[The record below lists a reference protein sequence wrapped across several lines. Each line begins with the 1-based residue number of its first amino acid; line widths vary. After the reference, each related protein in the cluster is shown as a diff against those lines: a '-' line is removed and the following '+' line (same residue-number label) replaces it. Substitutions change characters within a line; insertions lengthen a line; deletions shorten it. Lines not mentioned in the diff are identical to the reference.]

1 MQPRE
6 ANSVKQLSFSRK
18 PYLRFRNT
26 GASACITVHKYP
38 HLNRAPLT
46 EVRML
51 SKCLNPQCTA
61 QFRYL
66 GEGRLFRI
74 DFSEVRRRINA
85 VPPQQASGDA
95 GDGANHVPVLCTND
109 HLDKP
114 TAGIPGTIEKE
125 RPTEHFWLC
134 AHCAANMT
142 IGVSNAG
149 EVHLVKLPV
158 PQEPGSK
165 GPPGPKLVAAS

>member
-1 MQPRE
+1 
-6 ANSVKQLSFSRK
+6 
-18 PYLRFRNT
+18 
-26 GASACITVHKYP
+26 
-38 HLNRAPLT
+38 
-46 EVRML
+46 ML

-74 DFSEVRRRINA
+74 DFSEVKRRTNA
-85 VPPQQASGDA
+85 VPPQQASGD
-95 GDGANHVPVLCTND
+95 GDGANQVPVLCTND
-109 HLDKP
+109 HPSKP
-114 TAGIPGTIEKE
+114 TAGFNPTTPTAGALGAPGLPGIAEKE

-134 AHCAANMT
+134 AQCAASMT
-142 IGVSNAG
+142 IGVNNAG

-158 PQEPGSK
+158 PQEPATK